1 MRARS
6 NTELDTRQRLVT
18 LATCLPSQ
26 NELAFDRQRTS
37 HVSWIKRYYFL
48 QPEFSFFFLPYQIT
62 ISLEIILLSLYL
74 FVDIR
79 IITVKIKRKKKK
91 RKKGIFITF
100 FKKKVFYMKFC
111 FCLSFYRSHY
121 SFSCFLILFLDTYMR
136 RKNLSVCNRLN

>member
-18 LATCLPSQ
+18 LAICLPSQ
-26 NELAFDRQRTS
+26 NELAFDHQRTS
-37 HVSWIKRYYFL
+37 HVSWIKRYYF
-48 QPEFSFFFLPYQIT
+48 FSLGFLFFFLPYQIT

-79 IITVKIKRKKKK
+79 IIIVKIKKREKKKQK
-91 RKKGIFITF
+91 RHFYYF
-100 FKKKVFYMKFC
+100 FFKKVFYMKFSL
-111 FCLSFYRSHY
+111 FLSFYRSHY

-136 RKNLSVCNRLN
+136 RKNLNLCNLLN